1 MLSYLF
7 FTDDKESFRWNCLGN
22 SFFFIYIASK
32 NSGMK
37 TIISNEM
44 KYNISKLIILDFLDK
59 KLITLDEF
67 NKVLTTLAKAYHV
80 IDHDEKATL

>member
-1 MLSYLF
+1 
-7 FTDDKESFRWNCLGN
+7 
-22 SFFFIYIASK
+22 
-32 NSGMK
+32 MK

-67 NKVLTTLAKAYHV
+67 NKVLTTLAKAYNV
-80 IDHDEKATL
+80 IIHDVKSNTIDA